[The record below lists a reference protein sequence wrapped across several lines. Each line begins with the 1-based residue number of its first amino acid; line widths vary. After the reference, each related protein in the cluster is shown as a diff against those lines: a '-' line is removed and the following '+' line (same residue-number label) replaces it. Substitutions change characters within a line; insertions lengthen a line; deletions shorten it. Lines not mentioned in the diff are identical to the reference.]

1 MDKVAN
7 WVIVLLRKLKSRTFA
22 AVLLTLSLA
31 LTVIQLT
38 VLTRAVYI
46 RDGEETILKF
56 TIRQDADDILE
67 ENGIATMACDIVDF
81 DGFHGRVGE
90 ISITRAFPVE
100 ITADGSTQTVMVTG
114 GTVGD
119 AMDQV
124 GLSIDSDDLINYR
137 PGKPVEEGDRIV
149 IQRVEYTTV
158 TEESDIPYETITK
171 SILILN

>member
-1 MDKVAN
+1 M
-7 WVIVLLRKLKSRTFA
+7 
-22 AVLLTLSLA
+22 
-31 LTVIQLT
+31 
-38 VLTRAVYI
+38 
-46 RDGEETILKF
+46 
-56 TIRQDADDILE
+56 
-67 ENGIATMACDIVDF
+67 VDF

-171 SILILN
+171 STSLIPNGRTRVLTRGRTAIRSPPILICPSMGCLKSGSLWGRISPSAQSPKRS